1 MNFFASFSSFF
12 CLSLTS
18 FYPAQTSFFLQ
29 PTVSD
34 FNPLFHRVLMG
45 PELSMEKSLCQSF
58 PEFISKKKTL
68 ESIKRAKYISGSESS
83 KLGSCGLI
91 FLTRVLIIVD

>member
-1 MNFFASFSSFF
+1 
-12 CLSLTS
+12 
-18 FYPAQTSFFLQ
+18 
-29 PTVSD
+29 
-34 FNPLFHRVLMG
+34 MG

-58 PEFISKKKTL
+58 PELISKKTL